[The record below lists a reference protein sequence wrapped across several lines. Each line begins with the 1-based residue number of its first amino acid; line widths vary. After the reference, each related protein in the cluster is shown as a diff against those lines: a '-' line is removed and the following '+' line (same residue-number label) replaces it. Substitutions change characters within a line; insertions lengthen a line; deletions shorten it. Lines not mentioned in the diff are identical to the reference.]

1 MLKVSGLDVFYGL
14 AQALFNV
21 NIEVKEGSIT
31 VVVGPN
37 GAGKST
43 LLKTIAGIL
52 KPKKGIIFYK
62 GARID
67 MLDAHTRV
75 EKGIVLIPEG
85 RHLFPE
91 LTVLD
96 NLKLGNYPK
105 RARDKWD
112 DLREW
117 VFQLFPILKER
128 MKQKTKTLSGGEQQ
142 MLAIA
147 RGLMSNPEILMLD
160 EPSLGLAPKYVQL
173 IFNTIEQIRQNG
185 LSILL
190 VEQNVAS
197 ALEMADYAYLLENG
211 SIVMH
216 GRGSE
221 LLSNSYVKKSYLGL

>member
-1 MLKVSGLDVFYGL
+1 
-14 AQALFNV
+14 
-21 NIEVKEGSIT
+21 
-31 VVVGPN
+31 
-37 GAGKST
+37 
-43 LLKTIAGIL
+43 
-52 KPKKGIIFYK
+52 
-62 GARID
+62 

-128 MKQKTKTLSGGEQQ
+128 MKQKAKTLSGGEQQ